1 MRRTILIFFLAICW
15 AGGRAWA
22 QDIGVKTNILYWA
35 TSTPNLGFEFGL
47 GKRTTLDLAGGY
59 NPWTL
64 DREANRKIRHWMVMP
79 EFRYWFNGRPMVREY
94 VGISALAT
102 SYNIK
107 WGEKR
112 YNGDAG
118 GVGLTVGY
126 SLHIMK
132 RMNLEFYGGFGVV
145 LFRHKQY
152 NIYDNLDDYTA
163 DGLGKVNAHGY
174 KLLPTKLGVSI
185 SYIIK

>member
-1 MRRTILIFFLAICW
+1 MKQIIKILFLVFACL
-15 AGGRAWA
+15 AGFQNISA
-22 QDIGVKTNILYWA
+22 QQVAVKTNGLMWLG
-35 TSTPNLGFEFGL
+35 TVPNLGCEIVTGE
-47 GKRTTLDLAGGY
+47 RTSLDLSAFVGY
-59 NPWTL
+59 KPYGK
-64 DREANRKIRHWMVMP
+64 DIKIVGCQP

-94 VGISALAT
+94 VGISALAA

>member
-1 MRRTILIFFLAICW
+1 MKQIIRILFFVSLCFAGYQQGAAQQIAI
-15 AGGRAWA
+15 
-22 QDIGVKTNILYWA
+22 KTNGLMWLA
-35 TSTPNLGFEFGL
+35 TVPNLGCEVVTGE
-47 GKRTTLDLAGGY
+47 RTSLDLSAFVGY
-59 NPWTL
+59 KPYGK
-64 DREANRKIRHWMVMP
+64 DIKVVGFQP

-102 SYNIK
+102 SYNIR
-107 WGEKR
+107 WGKNR

-118 GVGLTVGY
+118 GLGLTIGY
-126 SLHIMK
+126 SLHLMK
-132 RMNLEFYGGFGVV
+132 RMNIEFYGGFGLVM
-145 LFRHKQY
+145 FRHKQY
-152 NIYDNLDDYTA
+152 NIHDNLDDYNA